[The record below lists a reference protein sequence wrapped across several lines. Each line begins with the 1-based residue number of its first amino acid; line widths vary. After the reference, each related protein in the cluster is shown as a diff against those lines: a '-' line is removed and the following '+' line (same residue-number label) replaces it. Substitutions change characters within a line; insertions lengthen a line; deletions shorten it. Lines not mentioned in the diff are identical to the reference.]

1 MRMKMQINVPWLIIF
16 WLLWMGIAAA
26 GTGSAI
32 AGLIGGTIATVI
44 LLGVGWLLRHGGP
57 QG

>member
-32 AGLIGGTIATVI
+32 AGLIGGTIATVL
-44 LLGVGWLLRHGGP
+44 LLGVGWLLRAPGP
-57 QG
+57 